1 MPTPM
6 EKRGEGSGRGTTG
19 GKKKN
24 STDLFATLLHPPRP
38 ASLEKMPAACA
49 GLNELN
55 AWLGGRGHQEV
66 EQVQEG
72 GREEKMPGEIE
83 ISGAQRSLPS
93 LPLLPKVR
101 ADAGLRVEINCYFW
115 NKVWGANDE
124 RRTGGQRAG
133 GAKWILGVFGRR
145 PPEPPPTATFPPR
158 PL

>member
-1 MPTPM
+1 M
-6 EKRGEGSGRGTTG
+6 
-19 GKKKN
+19 
-24 STDLFATLLHPPRP
+24 
-38 ASLEKMPAACA
+38 
-49 GLNELN
+49 
-55 AWLGGRGHQEV
+55 

-101 ADAGLRVEINCYFW
+101 ADAGLGVEINCYFW

-124 RRTGGQRAG
+124 RRTGGHRAG
-133 GAKWILGVFGRR
+133 GAKWILGIFGR
-145 PPEPPPTATFPPR
+145 PPPAPPTATFPPR